1 MAAATRTDI
10 RERIE
15 HEARVAGM
23 RRLARP
29 SIEAVERR
37 RLQLWAIT
45 LTVIAAM
52 AAATVIASIAHANT
66 VEWLRPSTLRL
77 AIIGLA
83 FGFSAYAIEKEV
95 HLHRLSRLLM
105 DERVLSSALSNR
117 LQQHAE
123 LTAAGRA
130 VNSILDL
137 HEVLD
142 VILSNA
148 LDLLRVETGS
158 VMLIEGE
165 EDRAE
170 LVAVA
175 ARGANDVVLG
185 ARCGL
190 GESIAGRVANSREP
204 LLLSGKID
212 DELYPGHQ
220 DRIMAPHSAMCVPLV
235 NRGQLLGVLNV
246 SSYGERS
253 FDEHDLQLLCLLAE
267 QVAAAITNARL
278 YEAERVHV
286 AQLLELDRT
295 KTQFVASVSHE
306 LRTPLT
312 SIRGAVSASRRA
324 GTVEQC
330 NELLDVI
337 DRQTSRLAAMVEEM
351 LTAARLE
358 RKGTMPIL
366 RRIDL
371 AALVRLVALDS
382 QVAGRPV
389 EVRAPQRCELRADP
403 ESMRRIVGNLIE
415 NAHKYGTTPV
425 RVTVEPAGEKVLLS
439 VLDSGAGVQPS
450 EREKIFERFYR
461 SERTATS
468 RPGIGLGLPI
478 VRGLVEAAGGSV
490 WVEDAPGGGAAFR
503 VALKVHP
510 LDEQEE
516 QPCTAGQRS

>member
-10 RERIE
+10 QERIE
-15 HEARVAGM
+15 HEARVAGI
-23 RRLARP
+23 RKLSRP
-29 SIEAVERR
+29 SMEAVERR
-37 RLQLWAIT
+37 RLQLWGVTII
-45 LTVIAAM
+45 VIVTMAL
-52 AAATVIASIAHANT
+52 AAAVASLARSSD
-66 VEWLRPSTLRL
+66 VEWLKPGVTRV
-77 AIIGLA
+77 AIISLA
-83 FGFSAYAIEKEV
+83 LGFSAYAIEKEI

-117 LQQHAE
+117 LQQHSE

-130 VNSILDL
+130 VNSILDM

-148 LDLLRVETGS
+148 LGMLHVETGS
-158 VMLIEGE
+158 IMLIEGE
-165 EDRAE
+165 DEDE

-175 ARGANDVVLG
+175 ARGSNDIALG
-185 ARCGL
+185 ARLQL
-190 GESIAGRVANSREP
+190 GQSIAGRVARSREP
-204 LLLSGKID
+204 LLLSGRVD

-220 DRIMAPHSAMCVPLV
+220 ARVPAPHSAMCVPLV
-235 NRGQLLGVLNV
+235 NRGQLLGVLNI
-246 SSYGERS
+246 SSFGERT

-312 SIRGAVSASRRA
+312 SIRGALSASRRA
-324 GTVEQC
+324 ATDEQRE
-330 NELLDVI
+330 ELLDVI
-337 DRQTSRLAAMVEEM
+337 DRQTQRLSSMVEEM

-358 RKGTMPIL
+358 RKGTMPML

-389 EVRAPQRCELRADP
+389 EVQAPERCEIRADP

-415 NAHKYGTTPV
+415 NAHKYGKPPV
-425 RVTVEPAGEKVLLS
+425 RVVVEPAGDKVLLS
-439 VLDSGAGVQPS
+439 VVDKGAGVPQT

-478 VRGLVEAAGGSV
+478 VRGLVEATGGTV

-503 VALKVHP
+503 VALKVRP
-510 LDEQEE
+510 LDEQEVE
-516 QPCTAGQRS
+516 PCTASQRS

>member
-23 RRLARP
+23 RRYNRP

-37 RLQLWAIT
+37 RLQLWGVTI
-45 LTVIAAM
+45 TVIVAM
-52 AAATVIASIAHANT
+52 AIATAIASLSRGNE
-66 VEWLRPSTLRL
+66 VSWLQPGVLRL
-77 AIIGLA
+77 AVIGLA
-83 FGFSAYAIEKEV
+83 LGFSAYAIEKEI

-117 LQQHAE
+117 LQQHAL

-130 VNSILDL
+130 VNSVLDL

-142 VILSNA
+142 LILSST
-148 LDLLRVETGS
+148 LDLLSVETGS
-158 VMLIEGE
+158 VMLLES
-165 EDRAE
+165 EDDDE

-175 ARGANDVVLG
+175 ARGNNDVALG
-185 ARCGL
+185 ARVQL
-190 GESIAGRVANSREP
+190 GQSIAGRVARTREP
-204 LLLSGKID
+204 LLLSGKVD
-212 DELYPGHQ
+212 DELFPGHQ
-220 DRIMAPHSAMCVPLV
+220 TRVPSPHSAMCVPLV
-235 NRGQLLGVLNV
+235 NRWQLLGVINV
-246 SSYGERS
+246 SSFGERT
-253 FDEHDLQLLCLLAE
+253 FDENDLQLLCVFGE

-295 KTQFVASVSHE
+295 KSQFVASVSHE

-312 SIRGAVSASRRA
+312 SIRGALSASRRA
-324 GTVEQC
+324 RDDQRG
-330 NELLDVI
+330 ELLDVI
-337 DRQTSRLAAMVEEM
+337 DRQTSRLSAMVEEM

-358 RKGTMPIL
+358 RKGTMPML
-366 RRIDL
+366 RRIDV

-389 EVRAPQRCELRADP
+389 EVQAPQKCEIRADP

-415 NAHKYGTTPV
+415 NAHKYGAPPV
-425 RVTVEPAGEKVLLS
+425 RVVVEPMGEKVLLS
-439 VLDSGAGVQPS
+439 VLDTGSGVPPA

-478 VRGLVEAAGGSV
+478 VRGLVEACGGSV

-503 VALKVHP
+503 VALRVRP
-510 LDEQEE
+510 MDEQEVE
-516 QPCTAGQRS
+516 PCTAGLRS

>member
-15 HEARVAGM
+15 HEARVAGL
-23 RRLARP
+23 RRFARP

-148 LDLLRVETGS
+148 LDLLR
-158 VMLIEGE
+158 E

>member
-1 MAAATRTDI
+1 
-10 RERIE
+10 
-15 HEARVAGM
+15 
-23 RRLARP
+23 
-29 SIEAVERR
+29 
-37 RLQLWAIT
+37 
-45 LTVIAAM
+45 
-52 AAATVIASIAHANT
+52 
-66 VEWLRPSTLRL
+66 
-77 AIIGLA
+77 
-83 FGFSAYAIEKEV
+83 
-95 HLHRLSRLLM
+95 
-105 DERVLSSALSNR
+105 
-117 LQQHAE
+117 
-123 LTAAGRA
+123 
-130 VNSILDL
+130 
-137 HEVLD
+137 
-142 VILSNA
+142 
-148 LDLLRVETGS
+148 
-158 VMLIEGE
+158 
-165 EDRAE
+165 
-170 LVAVA
+170 
-175 ARGANDVVLG
+175 
-185 ARCGL
+185 
-190 GESIAGRVANSREP
+190 
-204 LLLSGKID
+204 
-212 DELYPGHQ
+212 
-220 DRIMAPHSAMCVPLV
+220 
-235 NRGQLLGVLNV
+235 
-246 SSYGERS
+246 
-253 FDEHDLQLLCLLAE
+253 
-267 QVAAAITNARL
+267 
-278 YEAERVHV
+278 
-286 AQLLELDRT
+286 
-295 KTQFVASVSHE
+295 VSHE

>member
-23 RRLARP
+23 RRFARP

-52 AAATVIASIAHANT
+52 AAATVIASIAHAKT

-351 LTAARLE
+351 